1 MKKFL
6 IIFSM
11 LLLCNAFVFAQTHT
25 ITGTVKDSSG
35 AAVPFATITET
46 GTTNATTADG
56 EGNFTLTM
64 RGNGTVTIT
73 ATGFEPLIVSP
84 VNDVVNASMKT
95 NAKELATVTI
105 TTALGIQRNK
115 NTLPY
120 AAQQVTNTEITKTR
134 TDNFANALSG
144 KVAGLEIKQN
154 NNLGGSTNI
163 VLRGNKSITG
173 NNQALIV
180 VDGVPVN
187 NSNFNTSDQRQGFEG
202 YDYGNTGAD
211 VNPDDVQSMTVL
223 KGAAATALYGSRASN
238 GVILITTKK
247 GRKGLGISVNL
258 GGSTGT
264 MDKSTWI
271 KYQHEYGA
279 GYYDPDYYTYSDAP
293 PSPNSH
299 FWYFDADGDGNDDL
313 VVPTTEDA
321 SFGAHFDPSLN
332 VFQWDAFDPTSPN
345 YLKATPWVAAAHDP
359 TDFFQNPLSDNA
371 SIFVEGGGDR
381 ATFKLGY
388 THTDDKGILP
398 NSKLTKNLINLEANY
413 KITDKLTATGAINFS
428 QVVGLGRYGNGYG
441 DVNPAASF
449 REWWEMNVDVNEL
462 KDAYFRNKK
471 NVTWNMSSP
480 PEDISPIYWDNPYY
494 VRYENYESDSRYR
507 YISYVTLNYKAT
519 DWLNLMGRVSLDNY
533 SGVLEERTG
542 FESVNIPGY
551 NRTDQRFS
559 EVNYDFLANVNKDIS
574 DNLNFKALLGG
585 NLRRDNYQAISAAT
599 NGGLIV
605 PGIYSLANSINPI
618 EAPAETSELTEV
630 GGVFAGITLTYK
642 DMLIL
647 DATARRDQSS
657 TLPKDNNA
665 YFYPSVSG
673 GFVFSKLLPDANW
686 LSFGKLRVNYAEVG
700 SDAPFDYLI
709 NSYTQPTPF
718 AGVPLFSV
726 SSTEK
731 NPDLKPER
739 TKSYEAGLELSFL
752 RNRIGLD
759 ATYFKT
765 NTIDQIIPV
774 TISGATGFTTQIV
787 NAGNVENKGIE
798 LSLNLIPV
806 KTRNFTWNLNVNWT
820 KINNKVLSLYGDTR
834 NILLGSFQGN
844 VTLNAVI
851 GQPFGVLKGTDFVY
865 DSISGQPTVDA
876 DGYYIPSSSANEII
890 GNITPDWTGGINNRF
905 TLGDFSLSFLID
917 FKHGGDV
924 YSVDQWYGQGTGLTA
939 NTAGLNDL
947 GNPKRDDP
955 ADGGGVVFP
964 GVTEDGKI
972 NSTHALVTGLR
983 GYGYNSFPNKGYIYD
998 ASYVKLRELNLTYSL
1013 PNKLF
1018 SGNNNPIKG
1027 IDVSVYGRNLW
1038 IIHKNLPDADP
1049 EEGPSS
1055 GNIQGVQVGSYP
1067 TYRIM
1072 GFNINVKF

>member
-1 MKKFL
+1 MRKILTLFAV
-6 IIFSM
+6 
-11 LLLCNAFVFAQTHT
+11 LLLGISLAIAQPRA
-25 ITGTVKDSSG
+25 ITGKVTDNNGQPVVGASIQVKGKNVGTAAANDGTFQINVEPGDVLVISS
-35 AAVPFATITET
+35 VNFASTQVTIENQ
-46 GTTNATTADG
+46 TNL
-56 EGNFTLTM
+56 EITLTPTA
-64 RGNGTVTIT
+64 GTID
-73 ATGFEPLIVSP
+73 E
-84 VNDVVNASMKT
+84 VV
-95 NAKELATVTI
+95 V
-105 TTALGIQRNK
+105 TALGIRRNR

-120 AAQQVTNTEITKTR
+120 AAQQVTNDEITKTR
-134 TDNFANALSG
+134 TENFANALTG
-144 KVAGLEIKQN
+144 KVAGLQIKQN

-187 NSNFNTSDQRQGFEG
+187 NSNYNTSDQRQGFEG

-211 VNPDDVQSMTVL
+211 VNPDDIQSVNVL

-258 GGSTGT
+258 GGSMGT

-271 KYQHEYGA
+271 KYQHEYGS
-279 GYYDPDYYTYSDAP
+279 GYYDPDYYTYSDP
-293 PSPNSH
+293 PSPDSH
-299 FWYFDADGDGNDDL
+299 FWYFDANGDGTDDL

-321 SFGAHFDPSLN
+321 SFGARFDPNLN
-332 VFQWDAFDPTSPN
+332 VYQWDAFDPTSPN
-345 YLKATPWVAAAHDP
+345 YMKATPWVAAANDP
-359 TDFFQNPLSDNA
+359 TTFFENPLSYNT
-371 SIFVEGGGDR
+371 SIFVQGGGDR

-388 THTDDKGILP
+388 THTNDKGILP
-398 NSKLTKNLINLEANY
+398 NSELTKNLVNLQADY

-428 QVVGLGRYGNGYG
+428 QVLGVGRYGNGYG

-449 REWWEMNVDVNEL
+449 REWWEMNVDVKEL
-462 KDAYFRNKK
+462 KNAYFRNRK
-471 NVTWNMSSP
+471 NVTWNMSGP
-480 PEDISPIYWDNPYY
+480 PEDITPIYWDNPYY

-507 YISYVTLNYKAT
+507 YISYVTLNYAAT
-519 DWLNLMGRVSLDNY
+519 KWLNLMGRVSLDNY
-533 SGVLEERTG
+533 SGGLEERTG

-551 NRTDQRFS
+551 VRTDQRFL
-559 EVNYDFLANVNKDIS
+559 EVNYDFLANVDKDITN
-574 DNLNFKALLGG
+574 DLNFKALVGA
-585 NLRRDNYQAISAAT
+585 NLRRDNFQSISAST

-618 EAPAETSELTEV
+618 EAPVETAELTEV
-630 GGVFAGITLTYK
+630 GGVFGGITLTYK

-657 TLPKDNNA
+657 TLPKGNNA

-673 GFVFSKLLPDANW
+673 GFVFSKLMPGATW
-686 LSFGKLRVNYAEVG
+686 LSFGKLRLNYAEVG

-718 AGVPLFSV
+718 NGVPLFSV

-739 TKSYEAGLELSFL
+739 TRSYEGGLEVSFL
-752 RNRIGLD
+752 KNRIGLD

-774 TISGATGFTTQIV
+774 TISGATGYTTQIV
-787 NAGNVENKGIE
+787 NAGNVENKGVE
-798 LSLNLIPV
+798 LSLNLVPV
-806 KTRNFTWNLNVNWT
+806 RTKNFNWDLNVNWT
-820 KINNKVLSLYGDTR
+820 KINNKVLSLYGDTK

-844 VTLNAVI
+844 VTLNAVV
-851 GQPFGVLKGTDFVY
+851 GEPFGVLKGTDFIY
-865 DSISGQPTVDA
+865 TNGQPTVDG
-876 DGYYIPSSSANEII
+876 DGYYIPSASANEII

-905 TLGDFSLSFLID
+905 SYGDLSLSFLID

-955 ADGGGVVFP
+955 ANGGGVLFP
-964 GVTEDGKI
+964 GVTEDGKPNNI
-972 NSTHALVTGLR
+972 HALVTGLR

-998 ASYVKLRELNLTYSL
+998 ASYIKLREVNITYSL
-1013 PNKLF
+1013 PQKLF
-1018 SGNNNPIKG
+1018 SRINAIKG
-1027 IDVSVYGRNLW
+1027 IDLSLYGRNLW

>member
-1 MKKFL
+1 MKKFVML
-6 IIFSM
+6 LSM
-11 LLLCNAFVFAQTHT
+11 LILCCAFAFSQTHPV
-25 ITGTVKDSSG
+25 TGTVRDSTG
-35 AAVPFATITET
+35 APVPFATITES
-46 GTTNATTADG
+46 GTTNATTANA
-56 EGNFTLTM
+56 EGNFTINM
-64 RGNGTVTIT
+64 KGNGSVTIT
-73 ATGFEPLIVSP
+73 ATGFQSAVITP
-84 VNDVVNASMKT
+84 VDNVANATLST
-95 NAKELATVTI
+95 NARELATVTI
-105 TTALGIQRNK
+105 TTALGIQRNR

-144 KVAGLEIKQN
+144 KVAGLQIKQN

-163 VLRGNKSITG
+163 VLRGDKSITG

-180 VDGVPVN
+180 VDGVPIN
-187 NSNFNTSDQRQGFEG
+187 NSNYNTSDQRQGFEG

-299 FWYFDADGDGNDDL
+299 FWYFDANGDGTDDL

-321 SFGAHFDPSLN
+321 SFGAHFDPSLS
-332 VFQWDAFDPTSPN
+332 VYQWNAFDPTSPN
-345 YLKATPWVAAAHDP
+345 FMKATPWVAAANDP
-359 TDFFQNPLSDNA
+359 TTFFQNPLSDNA
-371 SIFVEGGGDR
+371 SIFIQGGGDR

-398 NSKLTKNLINLEANY
+398 NSKLNKNLINLQADY
-413 KITDKLTATGAINFS
+413 KITDKLTATGSINLS
-428 QVVGLGRYGNGYG
+428 QVVGVGRYGNGYG

-449 REWWEMNVDVNEL
+449 REWWEMNVDVKEL
-462 KDAYFRNKK
+462 KDAYFRNRK
-471 NVTWNMSSP
+471 NVTWNMSGP
-480 PEDISPIYWDNPYY
+480 PEDLSPIYWDNPYY

-507 YISYVTLNYKAT
+507 YISYVTLNYKTT
-519 DWLNLMGRVSLDNY
+519 DWLNLMGRVSMDNY
-533 SGVLEERTG
+533 SGLLEERTG
-542 FESVNIPGY
+542 FQSVNIPGY
-551 NRTDQRFS
+551 NRTDQRFL
-559 EVNYDFLANVNKDIS
+559 EVNYDFLATVNKDLSS
-574 DNLNFKALLGG
+574 DLNFKALLGG
-585 NLRRDNYQAISAAT
+585 NLRRDNYQSIAAST

-618 EAPAETSELTEV
+618 EAPVETSELTEV

-642 DMLIL
+642 DLLIL

-665 YFYPSVSG
+665 YFYPSISG
-673 GFVFSKLLPDANW
+673 GFVFSKLLPTASW

-739 TKSYEAGLELSFL
+739 TKSYEGGLEVSLL
-752 RNRIGLD
+752 KNRIGLD

-787 NAGNVENKGIE
+787 NAGNVENKGVE
-798 LSLNLIPV
+798 LSLNLVPV
-806 KTRNFTWNLNVNWT
+806 KTKNFTWNLGVNWT
-820 KINNKVLSLYGDTR
+820 KINNKVLSLYGDTK

-844 VTLNAVI
+844 VTLNAVV

-865 DSISGQPTVDA
+865 DSASHQPIVDA
-876 DGYYIPSSSANEII
+876 DGYYIPSASANEII
-890 GNITPDWTGGINNRF
+890 GNITPDWTGGINNHF
-905 TLGDFSLSFLID
+905 TLGNFSLSFLID

-924 YSVDQWYGQGTGLTA
+924 YSIDQWYGQGTGLTA

-955 ADGGGVVFP
+955 ANGGGVIFP
-964 GVTEDGKI
+964 GVTEEGKI
-972 NSTHALVTGLR
+972 NTTHALVTGLR

-998 ASYVKLRELNLTYSL
+998 ASYVKLREVNLTYSL
-1013 PNKLF
+1013 PDKLF
-1018 SGNNNPIKG
+1018 NRMNAIKG
-1027 IDVSVYGRNLW
+1027 IDLSIYGRNLW
-1038 IIHKNLPDADP
+1038 LIHKNLPDADP